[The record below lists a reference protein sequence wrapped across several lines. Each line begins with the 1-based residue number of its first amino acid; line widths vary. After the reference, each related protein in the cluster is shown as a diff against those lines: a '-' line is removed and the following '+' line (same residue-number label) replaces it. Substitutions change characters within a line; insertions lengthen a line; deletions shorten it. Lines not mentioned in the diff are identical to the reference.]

1 MLKRVAAGLVGV
13 LLAASPAVAGNVSG
27 WYAGIY
33 AGASSPNDVA
43 FGYDEYFFAQ
53 LFGPGSVE
61 TPSSYVNDG
70 GIDPRFFDF
79 LNLGPEEYPFAD
91 SGISEALLVDGTL
104 QLRGGPIMGV
114 VVGYGFG
121 NGLRIEGDL
130 SATGFAA
137 GRYTYDSL
145 LAQAAE
151 GTIDGSG
158 VWTWTNVDELEGPLP
173 PSLPLADIGFIY
185 RTDVQFLLANAF
197 FDIETGTALT
207 PYLGAGLG
215 AARVTA
221 VLDDLC
227 GCISGGTQVRLVPA
241 AQLGG
246 GMRIAI
252 SDPVSLDIG
261 YRFKLAASPDFHY
274 IDTRFD
280 GFGGYDASAVSQ
292 SGVIG
297 VHTLQAGLIFAL
309 Q

>member
-1 MLKRVAAGLVGV
+1 MLKRVAAGLAG
-13 LLAASPAVAGNVSG
+13 LMLAASPAAAANVSG

-33 AGASSPNDVA
+33 AGGTSANDVA
-43 FGYDEYFFAQ
+43 FGYDEYFAQ
-53 LFGPGSVE
+53 LFGPGTIE

-70 GIDPRFFDF
+70 GLDPDFFNF
-79 LNLGPEEYPFAD
+79 LVLGPEEYPFAD
-91 SGISEALLVDGTL
+91 AGIGQAFLTDGTL

-137 GRYTYDSL
+137 GQFTYDSL

-151 GTIDGSG
+151 GEINGSG
-158 VWTWTNVDELEGPLP
+158 VWTWAKVDELQGPLP
-173 PSLPLADIGFIY
+173 PSLPLEDIGFIY

-197 FDIETGTALT
+197 FDIETGTAVT

-215 AARVTA
+215 AARVTGM
-221 VLDDLC
+221 LEDLC
-227 GCISGGTQVRLVPA
+227 GCVSGGTQVRLVPA

-246 GMRIAI
+246 GVRVAV

-261 YRFKLAASPDFHY
+261 YRFKLAASPDFRY
-274 IDTRFD
+274 GEAEFD
-280 GFGGYDASAVSQ
+280 GLGGYGEFGVTQ